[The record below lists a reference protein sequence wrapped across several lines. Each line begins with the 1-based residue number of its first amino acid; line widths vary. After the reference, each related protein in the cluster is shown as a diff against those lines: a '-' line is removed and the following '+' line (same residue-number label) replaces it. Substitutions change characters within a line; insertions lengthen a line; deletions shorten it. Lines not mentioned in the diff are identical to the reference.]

1 MKNPLLLLLLL
12 TAALGSPA
20 LAADKLAAAQ
30 PPPGKAGGAP
40 GAITP
45 VKKLR
50 DLGIHAGLTKTGGT
64 RSQDAALPV
73 LIALAPAET
82 ARTVSES
89 PVLYWFSSGAERI
102 KCVLTLTPVKAD
114 QPLLETIVTSTPSGG
129 VYRVD
134 LATAGIKLETDRDY
148 QWSVSTAVNG
158 EASSKDTVSQGR
170 IRRVTA
176 PPTLAAQLVG
186 ASAETRP
193 AIYVQGG
200 FFYDAAAALLP
211 LVEAQPDDGKLR
223 AELDQFFAT
232 FKISLARK

>member
-1 MKNPLLLLLLL
+1 MKNPLPLLLL

-20 LAADKLAAAQ
+20 LAADKLAAAP

-40 GAITP
+40 AAVTP

-64 RSQDAALPV
+64 RNQDAALPV

-89 PVLYWFSSGAERI
+89 PVLYWFSSGSERI
-102 KCVLTLTPVKAD
+102 KFVFTLTPAKAD
-114 QPLLETIVTSTPSGG
+114 EPLLETIVTGTPSGG
-129 VYRVD
+129 VYSVN
-134 LATAGIKLETDRDY
+134 LATAGIKLEADRDY
-148 QWSVSTAVNG
+148 QWSISTAVSG

-170 IRRVTA
+170 IRRVAA
-176 PPTLAAQLVG
+176 PPALAARLAG
-186 ASAETRP
+186 AAAETRP
-193 AIYVQGG
+193 AIYAQSG

-223 AELDQFFAT
+223 AELDQLFAT

>member
-1 MKNPLLLLLLL
+1 MKNPLLLLLV

-20 LAADKLAAAQ
+20 LAAEKLAAAQ
-30 PPPGKAGGAP
+30 PPSGKAGGASTT
-40 GAITP
+40 ATP

-89 PVLYWFSSGAERI
+89 PVLYWFSSGAERV

-114 QPLLETIVTSTPSGG
+114 QPLLETIVTGTQSGG
-129 VYRVD
+129 VYSVN
-134 LATAGIKLETDRDY
+134 LATAGIQLEADRDY
-148 QWSVSTAVNG
+148 QWSISTAVNG
-158 EASSKDTVSQGR
+158 EATSKDIVSQGR
-170 IRRVTA
+170 IRRVAA
-176 PPTLAAQLVG
+176 PPALAARLAG
-186 ASAETRP
+186 ATAETRP
-193 AIYVQGG
+193 AIYVQSG

-211 LVEAQPDDGKLR
+211 LVEVQPDNGKLR
-223 AELDQFFAT
+223 AELDQLFT
-232 FKISLARK
+232 NFKISLARK